1 MTSTACSFCTLVQD
15 FFCQRLLAQQNASPQ
30 TVTSY
35 RDTFRLFL
43 GYAQRRTGKPPT
55 ALGLTDID
63 APLVLGFLD
72 HLERERGNS
81 VRTRNARLTA
91 IRSFLHYAA
100 HRDPSSLQIIERVL
114 AIPVKRYERPL
125 LDALSREE
133 IEAILAAPDISTRSG
148 HRDHVL
154 LATLY
159 NTGAR
164 VSEITAARVADAQL
178 GRGPCLRI
186 HGKGRKQ
193 RVVPLWRATAA
204 HLREWLART
213 RLPAEAPLFP
223 NCNGQPMTR
232 SGVADRLRTVVAT
245 ATKHCPSLKGHR
257 ISPHTVRHTTA
268 LHLLQSGVDITVIA
282 LWLGHESPATTHLYI
297 EADMKMKQ
305 QVLRKLA
312 PPSTHGARFRPS
324 DRLLAFLE
332 AL

>member
-1 MTSTACSFCTLVQD
+1 MTSRAPSFSTLVQD
-15 FFCQRLLAQQNASPQ
+15 FFCQRLLTQRNASPQ

-35 RDTFRLFL
+35 RDTFCLFL
-43 GYAQRRTGKPPT
+43 GYAQRCTGKPPT
-55 ALGLTDID
+55 AMGLPDMD

-72 HLERERGNS
+72 HLETERGNS

-100 HRDPSSLQIIERVL
+100 HRDPGSLQVIERVL

-125 LDALSREE
+125 LEALSREE
-133 IEAILAAPDISTRSG
+133 IEAILAAPDVSTRSG

-164 VSEITAARVADAQL
+164 VSEITAARVADAAL
-178 GRGPCLRI
+178 GQSSSVRI

-193 RVVPLWRATAA
+193 RVVPLWKATAA
-204 HLREWLART
+204 RLREWLART

-223 NCNGQPMTR
+223 NRNGDPMTR
-232 SGVADRLRTVVAT
+232 SGVADRLRTLVAK
-245 ATKHCPSLKGHR
+245 ATQHCPSLKGHR
-257 ISPHTVRHTTA
+257 ISPHTIRHATA
-268 LHLLQSGVDITVIA
+268 LHLLQSGVDITAIA

-297 EADMKMKQ
+297 EADMKMKE

-312 PPSTHGARFRPS
+312 PPPTHRAPFRPN
-324 DRLLAFLE
+324 DQLLAFLE
-332 AL
+332 GL